1 MPKGT
6 ASCLLFAIFLF
17 NIYSCSSDGDCSQVL
32 EPIGNEFTY
41 NCNRYAIE
49 LGQLSINRPGPDY
62 EPPTTSCKLQ
72 FVNNE
77 NGNGFYFEEGLDTNI
92 NLVDI
97 WLTIPTESARSD
109 EIPEGTYTLNKNYE
123 GPYREFDI
131 VHSNRVIIGSS
142 IEDNYFVD
150 YKKNLGSIYDDLVVT
165 VAKIDNQY
173 EIEYTMVFEGK
184 TIKGYF
190 KGALSVVDNWA

>member
-97 WLTIPTESARSD
+97 WLTT
-109 EIPEGTYTLNKNYE
+109 
-123 GPYREFDI
+123 
-131 VHSNRVIIGSS
+131 
-142 IEDNYFVD
+142 
-150 YKKNLGSIYDDLVVT
+150 
-165 VAKIDNQY
+165 
-173 EIEYTMVFEGK
+173 
-184 TIKGYF
+184 
-190 KGALSVVDNWA
+190 